1 MVMIA
6 ESKLKELGILQF
18 LESLDS
24 DSLMG
29 VRTIPGEVE
38 REEDADAIAE
48 FLLGKFS
55 EIIDDYEIY
64 EVDAGWV
71 ILLWGKEPYD
81 EYLSLVHSLVV
92 LKPTLKPAKSW
103 LIVGCQP
110 LSENCLAEYR
120 RGYYWPQYIGG
131 QVELTPAPRLEE
143 QELEI
148 LYEGVELTVNAPSF
162 PMPDWVDFE
171 LSTIIVRGA
180 DGVVERLFLIDESDE
195 TSVQNWQIWYDS
207 GYSDTDPEE
216 DEE

>member
-1 MVMIA
+1 MVMIMKS
-6 ESKLKELGILQF
+6 EMKKGILQF

-24 DSLMG
+24 LMALKL
-29 VRTIPGEVE
+29 VRTMPREAE

-48 FLLGKFS
+48 FLLEKFS
-55 EIIDDYEIY
+55 EIEDYDIK

-81 EYLSLVHSLVV
+81 EHLLLVHSLVV
-92 LKPTLKPAKSW
+92 LKAPLKPAKSW
-103 LIVGCQP
+103 LVVGCQP
-110 LSENCLAEYR
+110 LSENCLAQYR

-131 QVELTPAPRLEE
+131 QVELAPAPRLEE
-143 QELEI
+143 HELEI

-171 LSTIIVRGA
+171 LSTIIVRGE
-180 DGVVERLFLIDESDE
+180 DGVVERLFVIDESDE
-195 TSVQNWQIWYDS
+195 ESVQNWQIWYDS

-216 DEE
+216 E